1 MNIAFVTT
9 FKVSPEKGGT
19 ERTTL
24 RISDAF
30 RKRGNRCYN
39 LYVKEI
45 DKKLPPAEFDGI
57 FNIYQINLK
66 EFSKTYSIDFFVFEG
81 AFEQLSMV
89 RKALGQNRTYKLVF
103 VHHFEPGSEIYF
115 ELFRDIKAE
124 FLHTNGA
131 VQKFKQM
138 IKMCLY
144 PLYRPYKV
152 HKAHANYKLAYEI
165 CDKVVLLSVEYIDKY
180 CSFGGV
186 CEKKKFA
193 VIPNAITFDEII
205 PKSEL
210 SWKKK
215 QVLIVTRLEETQKR
229 ISLAIRIWKMIEQMP
244 ELSDWT
250 LKIVGFGNYEAQ
262 YKKLAEKL
270 QLKRLFFEGRQDP
283 RPYYR
288 ESSLFMMTSL
298 YEGWPM
304 TINESLQYG
313 CVPFAFDVIPSL
325 HDIIE
330 NGKNGYLVSEMDL
343 AGYVQKMKEI
353 MLDDEKREILME
365 NCLETSKL
373 YSLDNI
379 YVKWDK
385 LLNEL

>member
-24 RISDAF
+24 RISSAF
-30 RKRGNRCYN
+30 RKRGNLCYN
-39 LYVKEI
+39 LYAKEI
-45 DKKLPPAEFDGI
+45 DMNLPLVEFDGT
-57 FNIYQINLK
+57 FNIYRINLK
-66 EFSKTYSIDFFVFEG
+66 DFSKTYNIDFFVFEG
-81 AFEQLSMV
+81 AFDQLLMV
-89 RKALGQNRTYKLVF
+89 KNALGENRTCRLVF
-103 VHHFEPGSEIYF
+103 VHHFEPGSEVYF

-124 FLHTNGA
+124 FLHSSSA
-131 VQKFKQM
+131 VQRFKQM

-152 HKAHANYKLAYEI
+152 HKAHANYKLAYDI
-165 CDKVVLLSVEYIDKY
+165 CDKVVLLSAEYIDKY

-186 CEKKKFA
+186 CEKGKFA
-193 VIPNAITFDEII
+193 VIPNAISFDEFIQ
-205 PKSEL
+205 KNKFHQ
-210 SWKKK
+210 KKK

-229 ISLAIRIWKMIEQMP
+229 ISLAIRIWKMIEQIP
-244 ELSDWT
+244 ELDDWT

-262 YKKLAEKL
+262 YKKMVETLKL
-270 QLKRLFFEGRQDP
+270 ERVFFEGRQDP
-283 RPYYR
+283 RPYYK

-313 CVPFAFDVIPSL
+313 CIPFAFDVVPSL
-325 HDIIE
+325 HDFIV
-330 NGKNGYLVSEMDL
+330 NGKNGYLINEMDL
-343 AGYVQKMKEI
+343 VGYAQKMKEI
-353 MLDDEKREILME
+353 MLDEEKQKALME

-379 YVKWDK
+379 YIKWEK